1 MALGSIGR
9 FQPTQ
14 VSRSSTR
21 SSANAP
27 AAPQLTEGPPAA
39 ARDSFEPGNN
49 LRMGNVI
56 ANTSVNLNVNVNI
69 HLNVVA
75 GGVPASSNTQ
85 AARGSA
91 FDKVKELFEAAK
103 QGKKFGKEDMQR
115 FQDALK
121 AHAQSLPEGSAER
134 AEFEKAGNA
143 FSQALHSGQGK
154 ADAANT
160 TFTHAL
166 ADDVWK
172 QFLASQQQQLQQ
184 QQQQQQNQ
192 PQPQQLRDLL
202 GRQGEPLVVRA

>member
-1 MALGSIGR
+1 
-9 FQPTQ
+9 
-14 VSRSSTR
+14 
-21 SSANAP
+21 
-27 AAPQLTEGPPAA
+27 
-39 ARDSFEPGNN
+39 
-49 LRMGNVI
+49 
-56 ANTSVNLNVNVNI
+56 
-69 HLNVVA
+69 
-75 GGVPASSNTQ
+75 
-85 AARGSA
+85 
-91 FDKVKELFEAAK
+91 
-103 QGKKFGKEDMQR
+103 MQR

-143 FSQALHSGQGK
+143 FSQALQSGQGK

-184 QQQQQQNQ
+184 QQQQQQQQQNQ